1 MALVKGVNS
10 YADMTEAGAYF
21 DNKLDVAAWIDAS
34 DTQKDQA
41 LCTATSLLDEFEW
54 IGIATSTAQNLAFPR
69 KDAEYFDPKFG
80 VPVILVTDAVPQRII
95 NATFEL
101 AYHLLNN
108 DGLMDDSGRVKTLNI
123 GEITLNTIIA
133 PSKLSKTVRALIAPL
148 LRGGGK
154 NTWWRAN

>member
-10 YADMTEAGAYF
+10 YADKTEAGAYF

-34 DTQKDQA
+34 DIQKDQA

-54 IGIATSTAQNLAFPR
+54 IGIAASVTQSLAFPR

-80 VPVILVTDAVPQRII
+80 VPVTLTVDTVPQRIV

-123 GEITLNTIIA
+123 GEIALNTIIA
-133 PSKLSKTVRALIAPL
+133 PNKLSKTVRVLIAPL